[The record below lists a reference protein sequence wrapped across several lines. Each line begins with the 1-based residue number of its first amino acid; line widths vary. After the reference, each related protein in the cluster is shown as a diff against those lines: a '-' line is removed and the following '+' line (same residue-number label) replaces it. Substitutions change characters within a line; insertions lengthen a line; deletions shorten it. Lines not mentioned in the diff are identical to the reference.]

1 MSIEIKEVKGAADVK
16 KFVNFQFDLNKDEK
30 MWVPPLKMDEIKTLT
45 PEKNPAFE
53 FCDAKFW
60 LAYKNGKIAGRIGVI
75 INKLEIEKLGQQ
87 IARFTRIEFV
97 DDFEVSKALLD
108 TAEKFA
114 KSKGITVIHGP
125 LGFANLD
132 QQAVLIEGQEHLPSV
147 ASTWHKPYYLEHIE
161 RCGYQK
167 EMDWVEFRL
176 TIPPTIPEKI
186 VQISEVV
193 KQRMGVKVKTFAT
206 QKELAPYAPK
216 VFRILNTAF
225 TDLFSF
231 VPLNEKMIEFYVQ
244 KYLPILSPK
253 FVKLIIDKDENII
266 GFIIG
271 LPSLSRA
278 MQKAN
283 GKLFPFGWWH
293 IMQAYKRCDTIDL
306 LLTGMDPQLQ
316 GMGYPALMMV
326 EMQRTAQSNGAMY
339 AETTG
344 MIETNHKAI
353 QNWKNYEHIQHK
365 RKRCFI
371 KNL

>member
-1 MSIEIKEVKGAADVK
+1 MAIEIKEVTGLSDIK
-16 KFVNFQFDLNKDEK
+16 KFVNFQFDLYKNEK
-30 MWVPPLKMDEIKTLT
+30 MWVPPLKMDEMKSLL
-45 PEKNPAFE
+45 PEKNPAFK
-53 FCDAKFW
+53 FCDSIFW
-60 LAYKNGKIAGRIGVI
+60 LAYKNGKIVGRIGII
-75 INKLEIEKLGQQ
+75 INKLEIEKLGQN
-87 IARFTRIEFV
+87 IARFTRMEFFN
-97 DDFEVSKALLD
+97 DFEVAKALLD
-108 TAEKFA
+108 TAEQYA
-114 KSKGITVIHGP
+114 KSKGMTVIHGP

-132 QQAVLIEGQEHLPSV
+132 TQAMLIEGHDHLPSV
-147 ASTWHKPYYLEHIE
+147 ASVWHMPYYLEHIE
-161 RCGYQK
+161 KCGYEK
-167 EMDWVEFRL
+167 EIDWIEFRL

-186 VQISEVV
+186 VQVGEIV

-206 QKELAPYAPK
+206 QKELAPYADK

-225 TDLFSF
+225 VDLFSF
-231 VPLNEKMIEFYVQ
+231 VPLNEDMIDFYVK

-253 FVKLIIDKDENII
+253 FVKLILDKEDKII
-266 GFIIG
+266 GFIVG

-283 GKLFPFGWWH
+283 GKLLPFGWWH
-293 IMQAYKRCDTIDL
+293 IMQAYKKCDTIDL

-326 EMQRTAQSNGAMY
+326 EMQKTAQENGAKY

-344 MIETNHKAI
+344 MIETNQKAI

-365 RKRCFI
+365 RTRCFI